1 MTPQRR
7 IHRATAVWLVA
18 SIIGAAIVLLPE
30 EGPRLVSLSRTHG
43 PSAVDVVGIVVL
55 VAGWSVFAVA
65 LWRAR
70 ASVGHRILLATMTT
84 IGMVSLVW
92 FITRDVAGWWGVSVA
107 LLVAAQLM
115 AARSVVV
122 TTR

>member
-1 MTPQRR
+1 MTTQRSIR
-7 IHRATAVWLVA
+7 RATAVWLVA
-18 SIIGAAIVLLPE
+18 SIIGVAIVMLPD
-30 EGPRLVSLSRTHG
+30 EGPRLLSLSRTHG
-43 PSAVDVVGIVVL
+43 PSAVDVVGIAVL

-70 ASVGHRILLATMTT
+70 VAVGHRMLPATMAT
-84 IGMVSLVW
+84 IGLVSLLW

-115 AARSVVV
+115 AARSVP
-122 TTR
+122 